1 MLRNLGNTPR
11 RDRPQRHDT
20 LSPSATRSSASRA
33 AAASFRPSAPLPS
46 SDRER
51 RPLPTLYGCYTV
63 NRTLSGEGVYAVYLA
78 EQGFSVVGIDF
89 VPAAL
94 DAAKARAERAHVDV
108 ELDSGCLHHLP
119 KAKINRYRTRLDE
132 WLAPGGDYILV
143 HLAHRP
149 RALWI
154 PKGPRHMKRAE
165 AVEFFA
171 PLQLQA
177 YEETYFDVPFPMGR
191 MRAGVYWFSRP
202 AN

>member
-1 MLRNLGNTPR
+1 M
-11 RDRPQRHDT
+11 
-20 LSPSATRSSASRA
+20 
-33 AAASFRPSAPLPS
+33 
-46 SDRER
+46 
-51 RPLPTLYGCYTV
+51 
-63 NRTLSGEGVYAVYLA
+63 YLA

-108 ELDSGCLHHLP
+108 ELHESDVLDYRANKPFDVVLDSGCLHHLP